1 MKRLSILIVLVMA
14 AMLNAATFNITK
26 SEYTVDCQV
35 QLSVQLRVVVDYV
48 LPGFTVK
55 VKIWDDNDPTVKEL
69 IYTAAHTPNVT
80 VHDFDLPASVVIPPV
95 VGRLKYKVYL
105 EDGQGNPGPSAPIGD
120 LTEQ

>member
-55 VKIWDDNDPTVKEL
+55 VKIWDDNDPTVQEL
-69 IYTAAHTPNVT
+69 I
-80 VHDFDLPASVVIPPV
+80 
-95 VGRLKYKVYL
+95 
-105 EDGQGNPGPSAPIGD
+105 
-120 LTEQ
+120 